1 MKKIIIFLFF
11 TFSLC
16 SAQKKITIKGY
27 FDERL
32 NGNIMF
38 LRAYD
43 DKYQDSQIK
52 DSAEIKNGV
61 YEIKNFEINHP
72 GLYKVFIAW
81 GVNHREKIES
91 IYLDTIDKTYYYD
104 NEKNI
109 KKVTGISK
117 DQKEYND
124 FFVEVFEDEKALSK
138 TKTNGVDDFMKLNL
152 PILQKEDVLLLK
164 FTKEHPNSYYALWQ
178 LVKKQKNDGYK
189 VINENAFDNLSP
201 KIKKSKLGLQFSKD
215 ITVAKQLLVGNLFPA
230 EQFNNPSKIILGEK
244 YTLIDF
250 WFSYCSPCI
259 AQIPKYLDI
268 NKKYSGKDF
277 QIVQISTDVTK
288 NVDNWKRILKKYDLS
303 WQSLLDENAKISMA
317 FNINVF
323 PTNFLLDSQ
332 GRILKRDISQDDLE
346 IFLEANIKKVNN

>member
-1 MKKIIIFLFF
+1 MKKIIVFLFF
-11 TFSLC
+11 TSFLC
-16 SAQKKITIKGY
+16 SAQKRITIKGY

-32 NGNIMF
+32 NGNIML

-61 YEIKNFEINHP
+61 YEIKSFEINHP
-72 GLYKVFIAW
+72 GLYKVYITW
-81 GVNHREKIES
+81 GINHREKIES
-91 IYLDTIDKTYYYD
+91 IYLDAINKTYYYD

-109 KKVTGISK
+109 KKVAGISK
-117 DQKEYND
+117 EQKEYND
-124 FFVEVFEDEKALSK
+124 FFAEVFEDEKALSK
-138 TKTNGVDDFMKLNL
+138 TKTNGIDDFMRLNL
-152 PILQKEDVLLLK
+152 PILQKEDTLLLE
-164 FTKEHPNSYYALWQ
+164 FTEKHPNSYYALWQ

-201 KIKKSKLGLQFSKD
+201 KIRKSKLGLQFSKD
-215 ITVAKQLLVGNLFPA
+215 VAVAKQLLVGNLFPI
-230 EQFNNPSKIILGEK
+230 EPFNNPSKIILGEK

-259 AQIPKYLDI
+259 AQIPKYLEI

-277 QIVQISTDVTK
+277 QIVQISTDMTK
-288 NVDNWKRILKKYDLS
+288 NTDNWKRVIKKYDLP
-303 WQSLLDENAKISMA
+303 WQSLLDENAKISAA

-323 PTNFLLDSQ
+323 PTNFLIDSQ
-332 GRILKRDISQDDLE
+332 GKILKRDISQDDLE
-346 IFLEANIKKVNN
+346 IFLEQISKKVSN